1 MAILISSRL
10 QRKRTYFHERQGVGS
25 LMGWREA
32 GWVADNSPYKHDAR
46 LVHLILAE
54 NADKA
59 RDYELPDNRRE
70 VARKAAVSM
79 RTVTAVFATMV
90 EDGYLE
96 IVEAPAG
103 KAIKY
108 RFMIP
113 TLAESARGEVAD
125 PSKMAR
131 PTLAKSAPTLAN
143 DEIELFSND
152 NYNKNTNGAR
162 SPAELMLRAWW
173 EAQDPRPTIS
183 YVGARQIIEKLV
195 KAGWSVQQV
204 RSALEQT
211 LVVTRAALELE
222 LGRQRRKAPSRNAET
237 IAAGQR
243 WIERGTGGLF

>member
-1 MAILISSRL
+1 
-10 QRKRTYFHERQGVGS
+10 
-25 LMGWREA
+25 MGWREA

-113 TLAESARGEVAD
+113 TLAESARGEEPD

-131 PTLAKSAPTLAN
+131 PTLAKSAPTLAKCG
-143 DEIELFSND
+143 IGLFSND
-152 NYNKNTNGAR
+152 IQTKSYKTTAR
-162 SPAELMLRAWW
+162 SPLEQRFRNWW
-173 EAQDPRPTIS
+173 EVQDPKPTTPYI
-183 YVGARQIIEKLV
+183 GGKKILEKLV
-195 KAGWSVQQV
+195 AAGWTENEVI
-204 RSALEQT
+204 SALDAARQSRRVALRSHSSGAGTVMVTSRQT
-211 LVVTRAALELE
+211 RVLTPSTARPSVLATPRST
-222 LGRQRRKAPSRNAET
+222 GRRP
-237 IAAGQR
+237 AAGSYDRHSHPAIQPR
-243 WIERGTGGLF
+243 R

>member
-1 MAILISSRL
+1 
-10 QRKRTYFHERQGVGS
+10 
-25 LMGWREA
+25 MGWREA

-70 VARKAAVSM
+70 VALKAAVSM

-113 TLAESARGEVAD
+113 TLAESARGEEPD

-131 PTLAKSAPTLAN
+131 PTLAKSAPTLAKCG
-143 DEIELFSND
+143 IGLFSND
-152 NYNKNTNGAR
+152 IQTKSYKTTAR
-162 SPAELMLRAWW
+162 SPLEQRFRNWW
-173 EAQDPRPTIS
+173 EVQDPKPTTPYIGGKKILEKLVAAGWTENEVISALDAAPTIS
-183 YVGARQIIEKLV
+183 TGCLEIALKRGRNGNGYQPTDPSPNTVNGAPIG
-195 KAGWSVQQV
+195 ASH
-204 RSALEQT
+204 AT
-211 LVVTRAALELE
+211 LDRPPAS
-222 LGRQRRKAPSRNAET
+222 RRV
-237 IAAGQR
+237 I
-243 WIERGTGGLF
+243 

>member
-1 MAILISSRL
+1 
-10 QRKRTYFHERQGVGS
+10 
-25 LMGWREA
+25 MGWREA

-113 TLAESARGEVAD
+113 TLAESARGEEPD

-131 PTLAKSAPTLAN
+131 PTLAKSAPTLAKC
-143 DEIELFSND
+143 EIELFSND
-152 NYNKNTNGAR
+152 KRTKGRATRCPEPFIVNSDMRLWASEHAPLIDVRLETTKFCNYWRAKAGKDATKLDWKLTWRNWLLSAYPPTNGNGHQYRPPAAVPVR
-162 SPAELMLRAWW
+162 ETESPDAYVHNPAPMPANLRALIPK
-173 EAQDPRPTIS
+173 E
-183 YVGARQIIEKLV
+183 
-195 KAGWSVQQV
+195 
-204 RSALEQT
+204 
-211 LVVTRAALELE
+211 
-222 LGRQRRKAPSRNAET
+222 ET
-237 IAAGQR
+237 
-243 WIERGTGGLF
+243 